1 MKGVKLNE
9 LPERYQRQVVAQIG
23 VSSAVAD
30 MESASGY
37 APLAKKAPARF
48 DGPVVIRVVEKR
60 HRLPDRDGSSFKY
73 LLDAIVS
80 AGVLSDDNRKIVKD
94 IKRIEVQITKDEAE
108 ETIVEIYED
117 IHSKICV

>member
-1 MKGVKLNE
+1 MKRIKFNE
-9 LPERYQRQVVAQIG
+9 LSERYQRQVVAQIG
-23 VSSAVAD
+23 VSRPAPDLEPAP
-30 MESASGY
+30 GH

-80 AGVLSDDNRKIVKD
+80 AGVLPDDDRKIVKE
-94 IKRIEVQITKDEAE
+94 IERIEVQVARDEAE

-117 IHSKICV
+117 IH